1 MVKLFDKEQSY
12 KIRLEVNKDEV
23 LKDIKEIKKETGSI
37 IKDAEY
43 NINKIRLKRKDIL
56 IVKYDMYLKDSDK
69 NKIEKTLKN
78 KLHRKVIVL
87 DKSVRQIEAVER

>member
-1 MVKLFDKEQSY
+1 MKKEETSY
-12 KIRLEVNKDEV
+12 KLKIEIDKDEA
-23 LKDIKEIKKETGSI
+23 LKDIREVKKEVKELVKECTF
-37 IKDAEY
+37 EL
-43 NINKIRLKRKDIL
+43 NKLELKRKDIL

>member
-1 MVKLFDKEQSY
+1 MAKLFDKEQSY

-43 NINKIRLKRKDIL
+43 SINRIKLNRKDIL
-56 IVKYDMYLKDSDK
+56 IVRYDMYLKDSDK